1 MAQQPKL
8 IIHGG
13 AGSLEG
19 NIEREASI
27 RSSLKSICE
36 KTYNFLLTSSANDA
50 VIYGVKLLED
60 DPLFNAGTGSK
71 IQGDGQIRM
80 SAGLMDGHNKKFSA
94 VINIQHVQHP
104 ILVAKK
110 LQDYDHSVLS
120 GEMSTQF
127 ARDLGFNEYNPL
139 TPERLGEFQSRKTGT
154 TGTVGIVALDLSG
167 NISAGTSTGGVGGE
181 IPGRV
186 SDSPTVAGNY
196 ANRFC
201 GVSATGIGE
210 HIVNSAVATK
220 IVTRV
225 EDGMTLEN
233 AVDKSIKEGQ
243 ENDDHFGV
251 ICITST
257 GEIVSSKTKDTVF
270 YSFHDGAVL
279 KTF

>member
-1 MAQQPKL
+1 MAQQQKL

-19 NIEREASI
+19 NIEREEAI
-27 RSSLKSICE
+27 RQSLQSICE
-36 KTYNFLLTSSANDA
+36 KTYAFLLRSSANEA
-50 VIYGVKLLED
+50 VIYGIKLLED

-71 IQGDGQIRM
+71 IQNDGQIRM
-80 SAGLMDGHNKKFSA
+80 SAAFMDGQKKSFSG

-104 ILVAKK
+104 ILVAEK
-110 LQDYDHSVLS
+110 LQEYEHTVLS
-120 GEMSTQF
+120 GDMSIQF
-127 ARDLGFNEYNPL
+127 ARESGFPEYDPL
-139 TPERLGEFQSRKTGT
+139 TQERFNEFQSKKTGT
-154 TGTVGIVALDLSG
+154 TGTVGVVALDLNG
-167 NISAGTSTGGVGGE
+167 YISAGTSTGGVGGE

-196 ANRFC
+196 ANEFA

-210 HIVNSAVATK
+210 HIVNSAVAAK

-225 EDGMTLEN
+225 EDGMTLES

-251 ICITST
+251 ICITSA
-257 GEIVSSKTKDTVF
+257 GDIVSSKTKDTVF
-270 YSFHDGAVL
+270 YSFHDGSGI